1 MEHLT
6 IRKVPRSLARALE
19 AEKKRRGTSLN
30 QTVIDLLSQG
40 LGVAS
45 GTARSNGL
53 ARLAGGWSRA
63 EFEQFQRAVAI
74 TEEIDEEMWR

>member
-6 IRKVPRSLARALE
+6 IRKVPRALARALE

-30 QTVIDLLSQG
+30 QTVIDLLNQG
-40 LGVAS
+40 LGVGS
-45 GTARSNGL
+45 VTRRSNGL
-53 ARLAGGWSRA
+53 AQLAGGWSDD
-63 EFEQFQRAVAI
+63 EFEQFQRALAM

>member
-40 LGVAS
+40 LGV
-45 GTARSNGL
+45 GPGRTKSNGL
-53 ARLAGGWSRA
+53 GQLAGGWSQE
-63 EFEQFQRAVAI
+63 EFERFQQAVAV